1 MKRPDNI
8 YDALSQLQRMFTGLD
23 DLYIDI
29 SKRGIAAHEAG
40 NKVRQRQMEAIAHH
54 VYEARREIVK
64 ALDEAL
70 RPTEGSGE
78 RYE

>member
-8 YDALSQLQRMFTGLD
+8 YDALSQLQKTFTELD
-23 DLYIDI
+23 GLYIDI

-54 VYEARREIVK
+54 VYEARRSVST
-64 ALDEAL
+64 ALYEAL

-78 RYE
+78 SK